1 MGVNVITG
9 AKAIIKIDGDVA
21 GYATGI
27 SVSEISFNGRVDSL
41 GFIDTREVV
50 PIGRNVSGTINF
62 IRIFKS
68 IEGDTRYDTVAADET
83 DEIAVVNSAEADDDD
98 ITRTRAVLNRKEF
111 LLEIFDNH
119 NTEGGAEALM
129 YAIHGCRISSQNIVV
144 DRGSMMGV
152 QCTFD
157 ATHLVRIDQPVAP
170 PP

>member
-9 AKAIIKIDGDVA
+9 AKAIIKIDDDVA

-27 SVSEISFNGRVDSL
+27 SISEVTFNGRVDSL

-62 IRIFKS
+62 IRVFKNNS
-68 IEGDTRYDTVAADET
+68 EALYEDVAPGET
-83 DEIAVVNSAEADDDD
+83 DEVAVVNSASANDDDND
-98 ITRTRAVLNRKEF
+98 RTDEVLNRAPFKVV
-111 LLEIFDNH
+111 IFDNH
-119 NTEGGAEALM
+119 NDEQGAEKAM
-129 YAIHGCRISSQNIVV
+129 YEIHGCRVSSQNIVV

-157 ATHLVRIDQPVAP
+157 ATHLVRLTGDEA
-170 PP
+170 

>member
-9 AKAIIKIDGDVA
+9 AKAIIKIDDDVA

-27 SVSEISFNGRVDSL
+27 SISEVTFNGRVDSL

-62 IRIFKS
+62 IRVFAHQNDGLYEAI
-68 IEGDTRYDTVAADET
+68 AAGET
-83 DEIAVVNSAEADDDD
+83 DEEAVVNSASANLTDEV
-98 ITRTRAVLNRKEF
+98 RTDEVLNRVPFKVVVY
-111 LLEIFDNH
+111 DNH
-119 NTEGGAEALM
+119 NNRAGEEVAM
-129 YAIHGCRISSQNIVV
+129 YEIHGCRVSSQNIVV

-157 ATHLVRIDQPVAP
+157 ATHLVRLPGILGA
-170 PP
+170 

>member
-9 AKAIIKIDGDVA
+9 AKAIIEIDNQVA

-27 SVSEISFNGRVDSL
+27 SVSEVTFNGRVDSL

-62 IRIFKS
+62 IRVFGSASPNNTLYEPIP
-68 IEGDTRYDTVAADET
+68 ADET
-83 DEIAVVNSAEADDDD
+83 DEIAVVNSASSDLQDD
-98 ITRTRAVLNRKEF
+98 IRTDEVLNRAPFKIV
-111 LLEIFDNH
+111 IFDNH
-119 NTEGGAEALM
+119 NSQAGDNIPM
-129 YAIHGCRISSQNIVV
+129 YEIHGCRVSSQNIVV

-157 ATHLVRIDQPVAP
+157 ATHLVRLAP
-170 PP
+170 AAP